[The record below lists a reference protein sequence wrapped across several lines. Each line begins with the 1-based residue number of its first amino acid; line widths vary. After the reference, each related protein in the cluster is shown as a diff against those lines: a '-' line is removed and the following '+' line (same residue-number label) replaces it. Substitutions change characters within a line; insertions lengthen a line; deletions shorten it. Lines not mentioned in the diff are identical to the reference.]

1 MITANRENLLL
12 EMGGAAKERFWSKVN
27 TADTGCWEW
36 SASKCKDGY
45 GTFTAGGYAIKA
57 HRAAYALS
65 NGEIPSGMVVRH
77 SCHNPSC
84 CNPDHLS
91 IGTQRD
97 NIQDMLDAGRQFS
110 ELRKKPKTT
119 HHAAKIGQ
127 AVRQYRA
134 RLRAEGIPHSG
145 RQKLTDEQVRALRFA
160 YGAGAKLNDLS
171 HQFGIC
177 KSAVIR
183 VVKKRTY
190 AHVA

>member
-12 EMGGAAKERFWSKVN
+12 QADSSAKERFWSKV
-27 TADTGCWEW
+27 DTFGSGCWEW
-36 SASKCKDGY
+36 QGYVNQDGY
-45 GTFTAGGYAIKA
+45 GVIGLNNKTARA
-57 HRAAYALS
+57 HRVAYALA
-65 NGEIPSGMVVRH
+65 NGPIPDGLVVRH
-77 SCHNPSC
+77 SCHNPAC

-97 NIQDMLDAGRQFS
+97 NVQDMVDAGRQFS
-110 ELRKKPKTT
+110 ELRKKPKTAQ
-119 HHAAKIGQ
+119 HAAKIGQ
-127 AVRQYRA
+127 AVREYRA
-134 RLRAEGIPHSG
+134 RLRAEGVPHPG
-145 RQKLTDEQVRALRFA
+145 RHRLTDERVRALRSA
-160 YGAGAKLNDLS
+160 YSAGAKLSDLS